1 MIMAGGN
8 AARLEPAG
16 PEGDVLAKHWVGM
29 DGVFHR
35 LLDVRSPAAG
45 CLAVGGVECG

>member
-1 MIMAGGN
+1 
-8 AARLEPAG
+8 
-16 PEGDVLAKHWVGM
+16 V

-35 LLDVRSPAAG
+35 LLDVRSPAAR